1 MHPIQKKLLDLITMK
16 NMSGKTLREIGYTV
30 GEESPQKIKHHL
42 TQLQKKGFIVYD
54 SKNALIQKKERKSSL
69 ASPFVSIPIV
79 GMANCGPATIFAEQ
93 NIENHLKVSSRMLP
107 KTEGIFAVRADGISM
122 NRAKIND
129 KTIDDGDYLII
140 DSTYLAPKNKDIVL
154 SIIDEQA
161 NIKRFIRNEDGS
173 IVLMSDSTRDFP
185 PIYIHED
192 DEFFINGKVID
203 VIKKPKLS

>member
-1 MHPIQKKLLDLITMK
+1 MLDLITMK

>member
-1 MHPIQKKLLDLITMK
+1 
-16 NMSGKTLREIGYTV
+16 MSGKTLREIGYTV